1 MLPDYK
7 HKNNSKNV
15 LSRGTI
21 KVKVI
26 FVFVF
31 LLSSLVFTQLV
42 FANNLATGGQK
53 LSSVQKQIRLLE
65 DQNTTLKTEI
75 AKASSLTNL
84 YTKANAL
91 GFKKPS
97 KLTIL

>member
-1 MLPDYK
+1 MLPVSDYK
-7 HKNNSKNV
+7 TKKRHLFSK
-15 LSRGTI
+15 GAI

-31 LLSSLVFTQLV
+31 LLASLVFTQLV

-53 LSSVQKQIRLLE
+53 LSKVQEQIRLLE
-65 DQNTTLKTEI
+65 DQNTTIKAEI

-84 YTKANAL
+84 YTKADQL